1 MKKLLLAFA
10 LSPLFA
16 APALASDDPVECA
29 KKEGVV
35 HCEVKKD
42 KVVVDAISVN
52 GGDCDVP
59 PNNKV
64 LHKAYRKGDKFN
76 VPEMGASDIPPG
88 FDDCS
93 YVRIVTIK
101 MRGGQKKTFNA
112 L

>member
-10 LSPLFA
+10 LT
-16 APALASDDPVECA
+16 PALACFAYASDDAVECA

-35 HCEVKKD
+35 KCEVKKD

-59 PNNKV
+59 PNDKV
-64 LHKAYRKGDKFN
+64 LHKAYKKGDKFS
-76 VPEMGASDIPPG
+76 VPVKGDPDIPPG
-88 FDDCS
+88 FDECG
-93 YVRIVTIK
+93 YVRTVTIK